1 MRILQNNKCTL
12 VKSRKYNNLVIG
24 FQLIFVYEG
33 SSMRTFL
40 IVVISLILMFSIS
53 YVIFNYLDNPL
64 GGILVGISNGII
76 IVAAIHLKDKLL
88 K

>member
-1 MRILQNNKCTL
+1 
-12 VKSRKYNNLVIG
+12 
-24 FQLIFVYEG
+24 
-33 SSMRTFL
+33 MRTFL

>member
-1 MRILQNNKCTL
+1 MRILQNNKYTL
-12 VKSRKYNNLVIG
+12 VKSRKDNNLVIV
-24 FQLIFVYEG
+24 FQLIFVYERRF
-33 SSMRTFL
+33 MKTFL
-40 IVVISLILMFSIS
+40 IVVVSLILMFSIS
-53 YVIFNYLDNPL
+53 YVIFNYLDNTL